1 MIFSGVAEVCEWY
14 DDSDHRFHIQV
25 DVKNRLWGP
34 LFGYRGWFEIECL
47 RSPDIKFPPTFF
59 PLAASAV
66 SNLPVICSFFQGRQE
81 RAVFV
86 ARNY

>member
-34 LFGYRGWFEIECL
+34 LFGYRGWFEIEW
-47 RSPDIKFPPTFF
+47 RPVTRDQIP
-59 PLAASAV
+59 AEV
-66 SNLPVICSFFQGRQE
+66 LPARCE
-81 RAVFV
+81 R
-86 ARNY
+86 RE